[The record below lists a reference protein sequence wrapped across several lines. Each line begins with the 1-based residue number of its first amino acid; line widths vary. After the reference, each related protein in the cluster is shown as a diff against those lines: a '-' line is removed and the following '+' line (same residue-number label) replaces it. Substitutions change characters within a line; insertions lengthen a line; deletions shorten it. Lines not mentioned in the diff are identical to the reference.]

1 MHIHSVHN
9 HQGRQEAKISWK
21 SENAPEMLAGNR
33 GLMQAALPGQDRG
46 GKKQGNL
53 KIQRKPP
60 LRVVSQRRLS
70 GADTR
75 IRTGDLILTKDAL
88 YLLSYISVRE

>member
-33 GLMQAALPGQDRG
+33 GLMQVVLPGQE
-46 GKKQGNL
+46 
-53 KIQRKPP
+53 
-60 LRVVSQRRLS
+60 RRRS
-70 GADTR
+70 WKT
-75 IRTGDLILTKDAL
+75 
-88 YLLSYISVRE
+88 

>member
-9 HQGRQEAKISWK
+9 QQGHQEAKISWE
-21 SENAPEMLAGNR
+21 SENVPEMLAGNR

-46 GKKQGNL
+46 GKNKEIL
-53 KIQRKPP
+53 KYKENRPCE
-60 LRVVSQRRLS
+60 LSRRGAQS

-88 YLLSYISVRE
+88 YLLSYISVRG